1 MNLSCCWFASV
12 VILLRFKCCKI
23 VHSSPF
29 FFSLNTYNS
38 AFFQA
43 AIAAIS
49 QFYRGNTCMVTIRLS
64 RTGAKKKPFYHIVV
78 IDSRKKRD
86 GRSIE
91 RVGFFNPCAL
101 GQEETLRIDMER
113 INHWVSLGAQTS
125 DRVTKLI
132 NENAK
137 AAA

>member
-1 MNLSCCWFASV
+1 MPRLVSFTEETLVWSQSDCHEQA
-12 VILLRFKCCKI
+12 LRK
-23 VHSSPF
+23 
-29 FFSLNTYNS
+29 SL
-38 AFFQA
+38 
-43 AIAAIS
+43 
-49 QFYRGNTCMVTIRLS
+49 
-64 RTGAKKKPFYHIVV
+64 FYHIVV